1 MRKSKFSLKKIIFVF
16 FGVVSFSL
24 GTVGIVIP
32 GLPTTPF
39 MILSSILF
47 LNSSDKL
54 YTWLTTHKKFGK
66 YVLDFKKGKG
76 ITFKTKLYAQS
87 MMLLTM
93 SLSLAPISPMFIENL
108 ILRITLGI
116 SAVFSFWLVGF
127 KIPTNKSL
135 SNESNQ

>member
-1 MRKSKFSLKKIIFVF
+1 MRKSKNKVKKIFFVF
-16 FGVVSFSL
+16 FGLISFSL
-24 GTVGIVIP
+24 GAIGIIIP

-54 YTWLTTHKKFGK
+54 YTWLTAHEKFGK

-76 ITFKTKLYAQS
+76 ITLKTKLYAQT

-93 SLSLAPISPMFIENL
+93 SLSLIPISPAFIENVVVRI
-108 ILRITLGI
+108 ILAI

-135 SNESNQ
+135 KK